1 MKKLSQAAKVA
12 AFLQSNPQKKFTAR
26 EIAEGIT
33 VQYASDYQNKKT
45 KYVDESV
52 FIQQIV
58 AEIGAQKDSIIK
70 ICPEIEI

>member
-45 KYVDESV
+45 KYVDERV